1 MNTRYKIHMLSA
13 RSLISYAT
21 AENNQYT
28 FHLSKRDTRKCI
40 MREAADEQ
48 DDNALFYQ
56 TMCVL
61 HGSNFEPPQSETALY
76 DLQDVIFYVDFNGIF
91 DRGNSPKMMERQKKA
106 EAMFRPDGITL
117 HFGNG
122 AQRYLA
128 FERSGSMSRQAK
140 LSFIRA
146 DVHDEVR
153 RRIMM
158 DMVVGDCQLSKLYAY
173 NGLMFSGGVRI
184 DGINLADSHRVI
196 VVKNETYRAQSKV
209 VSVDGTAVNEAVKKY
224 NRKEELR
231 DITVLRHD
239 GEGLISKEL
248 AKTVDNTYCGKHIHH
263 SFQIRMP
270 FVKGMVH
277 EIDFKDFLKSAGSE
291 YITDIWG
298 VRHPV
303 DKVEMILTQSMFK
316 GYGWL
321 TENGM
326 DWKDY
331 LSIFKKYNHALYVT
345 NVSKVKPDDHTELN
359 YQFLNTL
366 SMTAEEFR
374 PHDLPDGWEQ
384 SPSTDNRNWIT
395 KATEQRY
402 YDFCLNEDFRRQY
415 FINKNNALGKC
426 IKKNPLFVNEKACVK
441 ELNDN
446 ADKLIRQ
453 YSLGRLLVKGDNRF
467 LSDDILDLLTF
478 LIERNGKLIHRQS
491 VFWSRAMTERF
502 NKNSFY
508 SPGASYDADAACT
521 LLRNP
526 HIARNEEIQLK
537 LYGKSSNM
545 RKYYLSQLTDVVM
558 VDPESLAAQRLGG
571 ADFDGDM
578 IKTIADNL
586 LNECVKRNYE
596 YDDLNDRSNLP
607 LLYIPS
613 EEPVTRNANDWHERF
628 VTVRD
633 TFSSRVGQICNAA
646 FDRSIIAYDENSNA
660 EERHRCREQTEV
672 LSILTGLEIDSV
684 KSGVKP
690 DLTEYLVKERRAH
703 NLFLKYK
710 SLLELDRN
718 HAWYEDSPQKKI
730 KQFFASTD
738 WDKVTSNVERLPYL
752 AKQLKESTKRLNP
765 KPAKGSELF
774 AFATKPDW
782 KDSLDSNILSS
793 VGFLIQQ
800 YEAVL
805 SRIRACRAP
814 IKNKA
819 SQNDIDRILYSRGQ
833 EDVIDSDALYAEF
846 SKLSPERISLIRSEL
861 TNQSWHLMD
870 RDSRLDFLSEF
881 LPEFEDYYYLL
892 ADFRF
897 GGYRVFGDLICDIDD
912 ENNATE
918 RKKLLRSNDSKEFTK
933 MMQAYLNKSHA
944 QSYRQAVAVACKAL
958 LDKIIKPKKAVPYV
972 VALGKRDLLWEL
984 LPDAVYTH
992 VLGVKKNAE

>member
-13 RSLISYAT
+13 RAIISYARL
-21 AENNQYT
+21 ENEQYCFQLNT
-28 FHLSKRDTRKCI
+28 IDTRKCI
-40 MREAADEQ
+40 MRDAADEQ

-61 HGSNFEPPQSETALY
+61 KKQNIEPSKSEIALP
-76 DLQDVIFYVDFNGIF
+76 DLQGVIFYVDFNGIF
-91 DRGNSPKMMERQKKA
+91 DRGGSPKMMERQKKA
-106 EAMFRPDGITL
+106 EAMFRPEGVTL
-117 HFGNG
+117 DFGNG

-146 DVHDEVR
+146 DVYDEVR
-153 RRIMM
+153 QRIMM
-158 DMVVGDCQLSKLYAY
+158 DMEVGHCQLSKLYAY
-173 NGLMFSGGVRI
+173 NGLMLSGGVRI
-184 DGINLADSHRVI
+184 DGINLTKPHRVI
-196 VVKNETYRAQSKV
+196 VVKNETYRARTKV
-209 VSVDGTAVNEAVKKY
+209 ITVEGDGTNEAVKQY
-224 NRKEELR
+224 SRKEDVR

-248 AKTVDNTYCGKHIHH
+248 AGTIDKIFCGKHIHH

-270 FVKGMVH
+270 FVKGMLHEVH
-277 EIDFKDFLKSAGSE
+277 FHDFFFSAGSR
-291 YITDIWG
+291 YIIDIWG

-303 DKVEMILTQSMFK
+303 DDVDIILTQSMFK
-316 GYGWL
+316 GCGWL

-326 DWKDY
+326 DWNDY
-331 LSIFKKYNHALYVT
+331 LCAFKKYNHALYIT

-366 SMTAEEFR
+366 SMTQEEFR
-374 PHDLPDGWEQ
+374 PADLPDGWNR
-384 SPSTDNRNWIT
+384 SPSDDKREWIT

-402 YDFCLNEDFRRQY
+402 FDFCQNHDFRRQY
-415 FINKNNALGKC
+415 FIDKNNALGKC
-426 IKKNPLFVNEKACVK
+426 VKKNHLFANEKACVK

-446 ADKLIRQ
+446 ADMLIRQ

-467 LSDDILDLLTF
+467 LSDDILDLLIF
-478 LIERNGKLIHRQS
+478 LIDSEAKRKSKERT
-491 VFWSRAMTERF
+491 FWSVAMTESF

-508 SPGASYDADAACT
+508 SPGASYDADAVCT

-545 RKYYLSQLTDVVM
+545 RKHYLSQLTDVVM

-613 EEPVTRNANDWHERF
+613 EEPVTRNANDWHDRF

-646 FDRSIIAYDENSNA
+646 FDRSIIAYDENSDA
-660 EERHRCREQTEV
+660 KERERCRQQTEV
-672 LSILTGLEIDSV
+672 LSILTGLEIDSA

-718 HAWYEDSPQKKI
+718 YAWYEDSQQKKI
-730 KQFFASTD
+730 KDFFESTD
-738 WDKVTSNVERLPYL
+738 WNKVTSNVERLPYL
-752 AKQLKESTKRLNP
+752 AKQLKENTKRLNP
-765 KPAKGSELF
+765 KPAKDSELF
-774 AFATKPDW
+774 TFAVKPDW
-782 KDSLDSNILSS
+782 KETLDVHILSS
-793 VGFLIQQ
+793 VGYLLKQ

-805 SRIRACRAP
+805 SRIRACRVP
-814 IKNKA
+814 IKNK
-819 SQNDIDRILYSRGQ
+819 SRQNDIERILYSRGQ

-846 SKLSPERISLIRSEL
+846 SKLSPDRVTLLRGEL
-861 TNQSWHLMD
+861 TEQSWHLMD
-870 RDSRLDFLSEF
+870 KDTRRDFLTDY
-881 LPEFEDYYYLL
+881 LPEYEEYFDLL

-897 GGYRVFGDLICDIDD
+897 GGYRVLGDLICDIDD

-918 RKKLLRSNDSKEFTK
+918 RKKLLRSNDSKEFTE
-933 MMQAYLNKSHA
+933 MMHAYIEKSHS
-944 QSYRQAVAVACKAL
+944 QTYRQAIAGVCREL
-958 LDKIIKPKKAVPYV
+958 LKEIIKPKKAVPYV
-972 VALGKRDLLWEL
+972 VALSRRSLFSCIGGETKC
-984 LPDAVYTH
+984 
-992 VLGVKKNAE
+992 

>member
-1 MNTRYKIHMLSA
+1 MNVRYKIHTLSA
-13 RSLISYAT
+13 RAIISYARL
-21 AENNQYT
+21 ENERYC
-28 FHLSKRDTRKCI
+28 FHLNTIDTRKCI
-40 MREAADEQ
+40 LRDAADEQ
-48 DDNALFYQ
+48 EDNALFYQ

-61 HGSNFEPPQSETALY
+61 NGSNIEPPKSEIALT

-91 DRGNSPKMMERQKKA
+91 DRGSSPKMLERQKKA
-106 EAMFRPDGITL
+106 ESMFRPEGITL
-117 HFGNG
+117 DFGNG
-122 AQRYLA
+122 AHRYLA

-146 DVHDEVR
+146 DVYDAVL
-153 RRIMM
+153 RRIML
-158 DMVVGDCQLSKLYAY
+158 DMEVGNCQLSKLYAY
-173 NGLMFSGGVRI
+173 NGLMLSGGVRI
-184 DGINLADSHRVI
+184 DGINLAKTHRVI
-196 VVKNETYRAQSKV
+196 VVKNETYRARTKV
-209 VSVDGTAVNEAVKKY
+209 ITVEGDGANEAVKKY
-224 NRKEELR
+224 SRKEDVR

-248 AKTVDNTYCGKHIHH
+248 AGTIDKIFCGKHIHH

-270 FVKGMVH
+270 FVKGMLHEVH
-277 EIDFKDFLKSAGSE
+277 FHDFFFSAGTK

-303 DKVEMILTQSMFK
+303 DDVDIILTQSLFK

-326 DWKDY
+326 DWNDY
-331 LSIFKKYNHALYVT
+331 LRVFEKYNHALYIT

-366 SMTAEEFR
+366 SMTQEEFR
-374 PHDLPDGWEQ
+374 PADLPDGWKS
-384 SPSTDNRNWIT
+384 SPSDDKREWIT

-402 YDFCLNEDFRRQY
+402 FDFCQNEDFRRQY
-415 FINKNNALGKC
+415 FIDKGNALGKC
-426 IKKNPLFVNEKACVK
+426 IKKNPLFANEKVCVK

-467 LSDDILDLLTF
+467 LSDDILDLLIF
-478 LIERNGKLIHRQS
+478 LIDNGAKRKHKERT
-491 VFWSRAMTERF
+491 FWSAAMTERF
-502 NKNSFY
+502 NKYSFY
-508 SPGASYDADAACT
+508 SPGASYDADAVCT

-613 EEPVTRNANDWHERF
+613 EEPVTRNANDWHDRF

-646 FDRSIIAYDENSNA
+646 FDRSIIAYDENSDA
-660 EERHRCREQTEV
+660 KERERCRQQTEV
-672 LSILTGLEIDSV
+672 LSILTGLEIDSA

-690 DLTEYLVKERRAH
+690 DLSEYLLKERRAH

-710 SLLELDRN
+710 SLLELAPN
-718 HAWYEDSPQKKI
+718 HAWYDDSPQKKI
-730 KQFFASTD
+730 KDFFETTNWS
-738 WDKVTSNVERLPYL
+738 KVTSNVERLPYL
-752 AKQLKESTKRLNP
+752 AKQLKENTKRLNP
-765 KPAKGSELF
+765 KPTEDSELF
-774 AFATKPDW
+774 AFAVKPDW
-782 KDSLDSNILSS
+782 KDQLDSNILSS
-793 VGFLIQQ
+793 VANLLRQ

-805 SRIRACRAP
+805 SRIRAGRAP
-814 IKNKA
+814 IKNKTR
-819 SQNDIDRILYSRGQ
+819 QNDIDRILYSRGQ
-833 EDVIDSDALYAEF
+833 EEVIDSDALYAEL
-846 SKLSPERISLIRSEL
+846 SKLTPERISSIRSEL
-861 TNQSWHLMD
+861 TEQSWHLMD
-870 RDSRLDFLSEF
+870 KDSRLDFLTDYLSEYEEYF
-881 LPEFEDYYYLL
+881 DLL

-897 GGYRVFGDLICDIDD
+897 GGYRVLGDLICDIDD
-912 ENNATE
+912 TQKTPPAKRLEGVH
-918 RKKLLRSNDSKEFTK
+918 RND
-933 MMQAYLNKSHA
+933 A
-944 QSYRQAVAVACKAL
+944 
-958 LDKIIKPKKAVPYV
+958 
-972 VALGKRDLLWEL
+972 
-984 LPDAVYTH
+984 
-992 VLGVKKNAE
+992 GVF

>member
-1 MNTRYKIHMLSA
+1 MNVRYKIHTLSA
-13 RSLISYAT
+13 RAIISYARL
-21 AENNQYT
+21 ENERYC
-28 FHLSKRDTRKCI
+28 FHLNTIDTRKCI
-40 MREAADEQ
+40 LRDAADEQ
-48 DDNALFYQ
+48 EDNALFYQ

-61 HGSNFEPPQSETALY
+61 NGSNIEPPKSEIALT

-91 DRGNSPKMMERQKKA
+91 DRGSSPKMLERQKKA
-106 EAMFRPDGITL
+106 ESMFRPEGITL
-117 HFGNG
+117 DFGNG
-122 AQRYLA
+122 AHRYLA

-146 DVHDEVR
+146 DVYDAVL
-153 RRIMM
+153 RRIML
-158 DMVVGDCQLSKLYAY
+158 DMEVGNCQLSKLYAY
-173 NGLMFSGGVRI
+173 NGLMLSGGVRI
-184 DGINLADSHRVI
+184 DGINLAKTHRVI
-196 VVKNETYRAQSKV
+196 VVKNETYRARTKV
-209 VSVDGTAVNEAVKKY
+209 ITVEGDGANEAVKKY
-224 NRKEELR
+224 SRKEDVR

-248 AKTVDNTYCGKHIHH
+248 AGTIDKIFCGKHIHH

-270 FVKGMVH
+270 FVKGMLHEVH
-277 EIDFKDFLKSAGSE
+277 FHDFFFSAGTK

-303 DKVEMILTQSMFK
+303 DDVDIILTQSLFK

-326 DWKDY
+326 DWNDY
-331 LSIFKKYNHALYVT
+331 LRVFEKYNHALYIT

-366 SMTAEEFR
+366 SMTQEEFR
-374 PHDLPDGWEQ
+374 PADLPDGWKS
-384 SPSTDNRNWIT
+384 SPSDDKREWIT

-402 YDFCLNEDFRRQY
+402 FDFCQNEDFRRQY
-415 FINKNNALGKC
+415 FIDKNNALGKC
-426 IKKNPLFVNEKACVK
+426 MKKNPLFVNEKACVK

-467 LSDDILDLLTF
+467 LSDDILDLLIF
-478 LIERNGKLIHRQS
+478 LIDNRAKRNRKERT
-491 VFWSRAMTERF
+491 FWSVAMTERF

-508 SPGASYDADAACT
+508 SPGASYDADTVCT

-545 RKYYLSQLTDVVM
+545 RKYYLSQLKDVVM

-586 LNECVKRNYE
+586 LNDCVKRNYE

-613 EEPVTRNANDWHERF
+613 EEPVTRNANDWHDRF

-646 FDRSIIAYDENSNA
+646 FDRSIIAYDENSDA
-660 EERHRCREQTEV
+660 EERERCRQQTEV
-672 LSILTGLEIDSV
+672 LSILTGLEIDSA

-690 DLTEYLVKERRAH
+690 DLSEYLLKERRAH

-710 SLLELDRN
+710 SLLELAPN
-718 HAWYEDSPQKKI
+718 HAWYEDTPQKKI
-730 KQFFASTD
+730 KDFFEMTD
-738 WDKVTSNVERLPYL
+738 WSTVTSNVERLPYL
-752 AKQLKESTKRLNP
+752 AKQLKENTKRLNP
-765 KPAKGSELF
+765 KPAEDSELF
-774 AFATKPDW
+774 TFAVKPDW
-782 KDSLDSNILSS
+782 KEQLDGNILSS
-793 VGFLIQQ
+793 VGNILRQ

-814 IKNKA
+814 IKNK
-819 SQNDIDRILYSRGQ
+819 SRQNDIDRILYSRGQ
-833 EDVIDSDALYAEF
+833 EEYIDSDALYAEF
-846 SKLSPERISLIRSEL
+846 SKLSPDRVTILRGEL

-870 RDSRLDFLSEF
+870 KDTRRDFLTDY
-881 LPEFEDYYYLL
+881 LPEYE
-892 ADFRF
+892 
-897 GGYRVFGDLICDIDD
+897 
-912 ENNATE
+912 EN
-918 RKKLLRSNDSKEFTK
+918 F
-933 MMQAYLNKSHA
+933 
-944 QSYRQAVAVACKAL
+944 
-958 LDKIIKPKKAVPYV
+958 
-972 VALGKRDLLWEL
+972 DLLVKRLEGAYRN
-984 LPDAVYTH
+984 DAGVY
-992 VLGVKKNAE
+992 

>member
-1 MNTRYKIHMLSA
+1 MNVRYKIHTLSA
-13 RSLISYAT
+13 RAIISYARE
-21 AENNQYT
+21 ENGQYT
-28 FHLSKRDTRKCI
+28 FQLNTIDTRKCI
-40 MREAADEQ
+40 MRDAADEQ

-61 HGSNFEPPQSETALY
+61 KKQNIEPPKSEAALA

-91 DRGNSPKMMERQKKA
+91 DRGSSPKMLERQKKA
-106 EAMFRPDGITL
+106 EAMFRPEGITL
-117 HFGNG
+117 DFGNS
-122 AQRYLA
+122 AHRYLA

-153 RRIMM
+153 QRIMM
-158 DMVVGDCQLSKLYAY
+158 DMDVGNCQLSKLYAY
-173 NGLMFSGGVRI
+173 NGLMLSGGVRI
-184 DGINLADSHRVI
+184 DGINLAKPHRVI
-196 VVKNETYRAQSKV
+196 IVKNETYRARTKV
-209 VSVDGTAVNEAVKKY
+209 ITVEGDCANEAVKKY
-224 NRKEELR
+224 SRKEDVR

-248 AKTVDNTYCGKHIHH
+248 AGTIDKIFCGKHIHH

-270 FVKGMVH
+270 FVKGMLHEVH
-277 EIDFKDFLKSAGSE
+277 FHDFFFSAGSK
-291 YITDIWG
+291 YITDILG

-303 DKVEMILTQSMFK
+303 DDVDIILTQSMFK

-326 DWKDY
+326 DWNDY
-331 LSIFKKYNHALYVT
+331 LRVFEKYNHALYIT

-366 SMTAEEFR
+366 SMTQEVFR
-374 PHDLPDGWEQ
+374 PADLPDGWKS
-384 SPSTDNRNWIT
+384 SPSDDKRDWIT
-395 KATEQRY
+395 KTTEQRY
-402 YDFCLNEDFRRQY
+402 FDFCQNEDFRRQY
-415 FINKNNALGKC
+415 FIDKNNALGKC
-426 IKKNPLFVNEKACVK
+426 MKKNPLFANEKVCVK

-467 LSDDILDLLTF
+467 LSDDILDLLIF
-478 LIERNGKLIHRQS
+478 LIDNGAKRKHKERT
-491 VFWSRAMTERF
+491 FWSVAMTERF

-508 SPGASYDADAACT
+508 SPGASYDADAVCT

-537 LYGKSSNM
+537 LFGKSSNM
-545 RKYYLSQLTDVVM
+545 RNHYLSKLTDVVM
-558 VDPESLAAQRLGG
+558 IDPESLAAQRLGG

-596 YDDLNDRSNLP
+596 YDDLDDRSNLP

-613 EEPVTRNANDWHERF
+613 EEPVTRNANDWHDRF

-646 FDRSIIAYDENSNA
+646 FDRSIIAYDENSEA
-660 EERHRCREQTEV
+660 EEREHCRQQTEV
-672 LSILTGLEIDSV
+672 LSILTGLEIDSA

-690 DLTEYLVKERRAH
+690 DLTEYLVKERRTH

-730 KQFFASTD
+730 KDFFETTD
-738 WDKVTSNVERLPYL
+738 WSKVTSNVERLPYL
-752 AKQLKESTKRLNP
+752 AKQLKENTKRLNP
-765 KPAKGSELF
+765 KPAEDSELF
-774 AFATKPDW
+774 TFATKPDW
-782 KDSLDSNILSS
+782 KDSLDSDTLSS
-793 VGFLIQQ
+793 VSFLLQQ

-833 EDVIDSDALYAEF
+833 EEYVDSDALYAAF
-846 SKLSPERISLIRSEL
+846 SKLSSDRVTAVREEL
-861 TNQSWHLMD
+861 KNQSWHLMD
-870 RDSRLDFLSEF
+870 NDSRLDFLSKF
-881 LPEFEDYYYLL
+881 LPEFEEYYGLL
-892 ADFRF
+892 SDFRF
-897 GGYRVFGDLICDIDD
+897 GGYRILGDLICDIDD

-918 RKKLLRSNDSKEFTK
+918 RKKLLRSNDSKEFTE
-933 MMQAYLNKSHA
+933 MMQAYLIKPQA
-944 QSYRQAVAVACKAL
+944 QSYRQAVAAACRAL
-958 LDKIIKPKKAVPYV
+958 MDKIIKSKKAVPYV
-972 VALGKRDLLWEL
+972 VALGKRYLLWEL
-984 LPDAVYTH
+984 LPDAVYSH

>member
-1 MNTRYKIHMLSA
+1 
-13 RSLISYAT
+13 
-21 AENNQYT
+21 
-28 FHLSKRDTRKCI
+28 
-40 MREAADEQ
+40 
-48 DDNALFYQ
+48 
-56 TMCVL
+56 
-61 HGSNFEPPQSETALY
+61 
-76 DLQDVIFYVDFNGIF
+76 
-91 DRGNSPKMMERQKKA
+91 
-106 EAMFRPDGITL
+106 MFI
-117 HFGNG
+117 
-122 AQRYLA
+122 
-128 FERSGSMSRQAK
+128 
-140 LSFIRA
+140 
-146 DVHDEVR
+146 
-153 RRIMM
+153 
-158 DMVVGDCQLSKLYAY
+158 
-173 NGLMFSGGVRI
+173 
-184 DGINLADSHRVI
+184 
-196 VVKNETYRAQSKV
+196 
-209 VSVDGTAVNEAVKKY
+209 
-224 NRKEELR
+224 
-231 DITVLRHD
+231 
-239 GEGLISKEL
+239 
-248 AKTVDNTYCGKHIHH
+248 
-263 SFQIRMP
+263 
-270 FVKGMVH
+270 
-277 EIDFKDFLKSAGSE
+277 
-291 YITDIWG
+291 
-298 VRHPV
+298 
-303 DKVEMILTQSMFK
+303 
-316 GYGWL
+316 
-321 TENGM
+321 
-326 DWKDY
+326 
-331 LSIFKKYNHALYVT
+331 
-345 NVSKVKPDDHTELN
+345 
-359 YQFLNTL
+359 
-366 SMTAEEFR
+366 
-374 PHDLPDGWEQ
+374 
-384 SPSTDNRNWIT
+384 
-395 KATEQRY
+395 
-402 YDFCLNEDFRRQY
+402 
-415 FINKNNALGKC
+415 
-426 IKKNPLFVNEKACVK
+426 NEKACVK

-446 ADKLIRQ
+446 ADKLIRR

-467 LSDDILDLLTF
+467 LSDDLLDLLIF
-478 LIERNGKLIHRQS
+478 MIDSGGKRNHRQS

-508 SPGASYDADAACT
+508 SPGASYDADAVCT

-526 HIARNEEIQLK
+526 HIARNEEIQLR

-558 VDPESLAAQRLGG
+558 IDPESLAAQRLGG

-613 EEPVTRNANDWHERF
+613 EEPVTRNANDWYDRF

-660 EERHRCREQTEV
+660 EECQRCREQTEV

-690 DLTEYLVKERRAH
+690 DLTEYLVRERRAH
-703 NLFLKYK
+703 HLFLKYK

-718 HAWYEDSPQKKI
+718 HAWYEDTPQKKI

-752 AKQLKESTKRLNP
+752 AKQLKENTKRLNP
-765 KPAKGSELF
+765 KPAKDSELF
-774 AFATKPDW
+774 TFAAKPDW
-782 KDSLDSNILSS
+782 KDSLDSDTLSS
-793 VGFLIQQ
+793 VGFLLQQ

-846 SKLSPERISLIRSEL
+846 SKMTHERISSIRSEL

-881 LPEFEDYYYLL
+881 LPEFEEYYNLL

-897 GGYRVFGDLICDIDD
+897 GGYRVLGDLICDIDD

-944 QSYRQAVAVACKAL
+944 QSYRQAVAGACRAL
-958 LDKIIKPKKAVPYV
+958 MDKIIKPKKAVPYV

-984 LPDAVYTH
+984 LPEAVYSH

>member
-1 MNTRYKIHMLSA
+1 MNVRYKIHTLSA
-13 RSLISYAT
+13 RAIISYARL
-21 AENNQYT
+21 ENEQYT
-28 FHLSKRDTRKCI
+28 FQLNTIDTRKCI
-40 MREAADEQ
+40 MRE
-48 DDNALFYQ
+48 FYQ

-61 HGSNFEPPQSETALY
+61 KKQNIEPSKSEIALS

-91 DRGNSPKMMERQKKA
+91 DRGSSPKMMERQKKA
-106 EAMFRPDGITL
+106 EAMFRPEGVTL
-117 HFGNG
+117 DFGNG
-122 AQRYLA
+122 AHRYLA

-146 DVHDEVR
+146 DVHDEVH
-153 RRIMM
+153 RRIML
-158 DMVVGDCQLSKLYAY
+158 DMKIGNCQLSKLYAY
-173 NGLMFSGGVRI
+173 NGLMLSGGVRI
-184 DGINLADSHRVI
+184 DGINLTKPHRVI
-196 VVKNETYRAQSKV
+196 VVKNETYRARTKV
-209 VSVDGTAVNEAVKKY
+209 ITVEGNGTDEAVKKFS
-224 NRKEELR
+224 RKEDVR

-248 AKTVDNTYCGKHIHH
+248 AGTIDKIFCGKHIHH

-270 FVKGMVH
+270 FVKGMLHEVH
-277 EIDFKDFLKSAGSE
+277 FHDFLFSAGTK

-303 DKVEMILTQSMFK
+303 DDVDIILTQSMFK
-316 GYGWL
+316 GFGWL

-326 DWKDY
+326 DWNDY
-331 LSIFKKYNHALYVT
+331 LRIFEKYNHALYIT
-345 NVSKVKPDDHTELN
+345 NVSKVKPDNHTELN

-374 PHDLPDGWEQ
+374 PADLPDGWNS
-384 SPSTDNRNWIT
+384 SPSD
-395 KATEQRY
+395 
-402 YDFCLNEDFRRQY
+402 D
-415 FINKNNALGKC
+415 NALGKC

-453 YSLGRLLVKGDNRF
+453 YSLGRLRVEGDNRF
-467 LSDDILDLLTF
+467 LSDDILDLLIF
-478 LIERNGKLIHRQS
+478 LIDNGAKRNSKERT
-491 VFWSRAMTERF
+491 FWSVAMTERF

-508 SPGASYDADAACT
+508 SPGASYDADTVCT

-596 YDDLNDRSNLP
+596 YDDLDDRSNLP

-613 EEPVTRNANDWHERF
+613 EEPVTRNANDWHDRF

-646 FDRSIIAYDENSNA
+646 FDRSIIAYDENSDA
-660 EERHRCREQTEV
+660 EERERCRQQTEV
-672 LSILTGLEIDSV
+672 LSILTGLEIDSA

-690 DLTEYLVKERRAH
+690 DLSEYLLKERRAH

-710 SLLELDRN
+710 SLLELAPN
-718 HAWYEDSPQKKI
+718 HAWYEDTPQKKI
-730 KQFFASTD
+730 KDFFEMTD
-738 WDKVTSNVERLPYL
+738 WSTVTSNVERLPYL
-752 AKQLKESTKRLNP
+752 AKQLKENTKRLNP
-765 KPAKGSELF
+765 KPAEDSELF
-774 AFATKPDW
+774 TFAVKPNW
-782 KDSLDSNILSS
+782 KEQLDANILSS
-793 VGFLIQQ
+793 VGNILRQ

-814 IKNKA
+814 IKNK
-819 SQNDIDRILYSRGQ
+819 SRQNDIDRILYSRGQ
-833 EDVIDSDALYAEF
+833 EEYIDSDALYAEF
-846 SKLSPERISLIRSEL
+846 SKLSPDRVTILRGEL

-870 RDSRLDFLSEF
+870 KDTRRDFLTDY
-881 LPEFEDYYYLL
+881 LPEYEENFDLL
-892 ADFRF
+892 VDFRF
-897 GGYRVFGDLICDIDD
+897 GGYRVLGDLICDIDD
-912 ENNATE
+912 ENNASE
-918 RKKLLRSNDSKEFTK
+918 RKKLLRSNDSKEFTE
-933 MMQAYLNKSHA
+933 MMQAYIEKSHV
-944 QSYRQAVAVACKAL
+944 QSHRQAVAVACRGL
-958 LDKIIKPKKAVPYV
+958 MDKIIKPKKVVPYV

-984 LPDAVYTH
+984 LPDAVYSH
-992 VLGVKKNAE
+992 VLAVKRNAE

>member
-1 MNTRYKIHMLSA
+1 MNVRYKIHTLSA
-13 RSLISYAT
+13 RAIISYARL
-21 AENNQYT
+21 ENEQYS
-28 FHLSKRDTRKCI
+28 FRLSMIDTRKCI
-40 MREAADEQ
+40 MRDAADEQ

-61 HGSNFEPPQSETALY
+61 KKQNIEPPKSKIALT

-91 DRGNSPKMMERQKKA
+91 DRDSSPKMLERQKKA
-106 EAMFRPDGITL
+106 EAMFSPEGITL
-117 HFGNG
+117 DFGNG
-122 AQRYLA
+122 AHRYLA

-146 DVHDEVR
+146 DVYDAVR
-153 RRIMM
+153 RRIML
-158 DMVVGDCQLSKLYAY
+158 DMEVGNCQLSKLYAY
-173 NGLMFSGGVRI
+173 NGLMLSGGVRI
-184 DGINLADSHRVI
+184 DGINLAKPHRVI
-196 VVKNETYRAQSKV
+196 VVKNETYRARTKV
-209 VSVDGTAVNEAVKKY
+209 ITVEGDGANEAVKKY
-224 NRKEELR
+224 SRKEDVR

-248 AKTVDNTYCGKHIHH
+248 AGTIDKIFCGKHIHH

-270 FVKGMVH
+270 YVKGMLHEVH
-277 EIDFKDFLKSAGSE
+277 FHDFLFSDGTK

-303 DKVEMILTQSMFK
+303 DDVDIVLTQSMFK

-326 DWKDY
+326 DWNDY
-331 LSIFKKYNHALYVT
+331 LRVFEKYNHALYIT

-366 SMTAEEFR
+366 SMTQEEFR
-374 PHDLPDGWEQ
+374 PADLPDGWKS
-384 SPSTDNRNWIT
+384 SPSDDKREWIT

-402 YDFCLNEDFRRQY
+402 FDFCQNEDFRRQY
-415 FINKNNALGKC
+415 FIDKNNALGKC
-426 IKKNPLFVNEKACVK
+426 MKKNPLFVNEKACVK

-467 LSDDILDLLTF
+467 LSDDLLDLLIF
-478 LIERNGKLIHRQS
+478 MIDSSGKRNHRQS

-508 SPGASYDADAACT
+508 SPGASYDVDAVCT

-526 HIARNEEIQLK
+526 HIARNEEIQLR

-578 IKTIADNL
+578 IKTIADDL

-613 EEPVTRNANDWHERF
+613 EEPVTRNANDWHDRF

-660 EERHRCREQTEV
+660 EERQRCREQTEE

-690 DLTEYLVKERRAH
+690 DLTEYLVKEHRAH

-710 SLLELDRN
+710 SLLELDRS

-730 KQFFASTD
+730 KQFFVSTD

-752 AKQLKESTKRLNP
+752 AKQLKENTKRLNP
-765 KPAKGSELF
+765 KPAKDSELF
-774 AFATKPDW
+774 TFAAKPDW
-782 KDSLDSNILSS
+782 KDSLDSDILSS
-793 VGFLIQQ
+793 VEFLLKQ

-814 IKNKA
+814 IKNKS

-833 EDVIDSDALYAEF
+833 EELIDSDALYAAF
-846 SKLSPERISLIRSEL
+846 SKLSPERISVVREEL
-861 TNQSWHLMD
+861 KNLSWHLMD
-870 RDSRLDFLSEF
+870 KDSRIDFLSEF
-881 LPEFEDYYYLL
+881 LPEFEEYYGLL
-892 ADFRF
+892 SDFRF
-897 GGYRVFGDLICDIDD
+897 GGYRVLGDLICDIDD

-918 RKKLLRSNDSKEFTK
+918 RKKLLRSNDSKEFTE
-933 MMQAYLNKSHA
+933 MMQAYLNKSYA
-944 QSYRQAVAVACKAL
+944 QSYRQAVAVACRAL
-958 LDKIIKPKKAVPYV
+958 MDKIIKPKKAVPYV
-972 VALGKRDLLWEL
+972 VALGKCDLLWEL

-992 VLGVKKNAE
+992 VLAVKKNAE